1 MTTTTLAD
9 LWHRSG
15 RAARDDRKR
24 LIALLGVFLTPPV
37 WVLGS
42 FLVRLL
48 TSAPLDLGGMRRPLG
63 YALAPLHDAW
73 MEDADLLVLLYLF
86 VQSLSTAALWG
97 WFGGAISRMAAVH
110 VATDRREPGA
120 AAFRFSRRHWRAF
133 AGAKAVLWAGV
144 LVPAAGAVLAA
155 MLARLPGIAGGLLS
169 PVAIVVAAALALV
182 SVVVASVF
190 AAAGFLSTPT
200 VASED
205 SDAFDAVSRVF
216 GYAAA
221 GMPRLVLVR
230 AAFFGG
236 VLLGTTWRALR
247 TVGAVVLGAVLFR
260 AGAGDAA
267 VERVRGVLAAF
278 QDGTARPAGT
288 TFLDVVAAATVVV
301 VVGGLFALWAA
312 DLVTRILC
320 ARVGA
325 YLYLRERVDR
335 VPASTLRT
343 APADPGRL
351 DAEQAGFVEVARVGE
366 AGPRRGSA
374 G

>member
-9 LWHRSG
+9 LWHRAG
-15 RAARDDRKR
+15 KAARDDRKR

-37 WVLGS
+37 WVLAS
-42 FLVRLL
+42 LVVRLV
-48 TSAPLDLGGMRRPLG
+48 SSEPLDLAGVRRPLD
-63 YALAPLHDAW
+63 YVLRPLYDAWSADKDLVVLLWLLVQALA
-73 MEDADLLVLLYLF
+73 
-86 VQSLSTAALWG
+86 TAALWG

-120 AAFRFSRRHWRAF
+120 AAFRFARRHWRAF

-144 LVPAAGAVLAA
+144 LVPAAAAVLVAS
-155 MLARLPGIAGGLLS
+155 LARLPGAFGGVLF
-169 PVAIVVAAALALV
+169 PVAIAAAAALALV
-182 SVVVASVF
+182 AVVVASVF

-200 VASED
+200 VACED

-221 GMPRLVLVR
+221 GLPRLVLVR
-230 AAFFGG
+230 AAFLGG
-236 VLLGTTWRALR
+236 VLLGAAWRALR
-247 TVGAVVLGAVLFR
+247 TAGAVVLGAVLLR

-278 QDGTARPAGT
+278 RDGAARPAGT
-288 TFLDVVAAATVVV
+288 TLLDVVAAGTAIL
-301 VVGGLFALWAA
+301 VVGGLVALWAA
-312 DLVTRILC
+312 DLVTRVLC

-335 VPASTLRT
+335 VSATALRS

-351 DAEQAGFVEVARVGE
+351 DAEQAGFVEVARVGD
-366 AGPRRGSA
+366 AGPSRGAS
-374 G
+374 